1 MHTTE
6 RRRAGWV
13 NGLFAGG
20 LSLAL
25 ILAPG
30 AGYSASAWF
39 GLKMPPRRAQQSQ
52 TYRKAYET
60 PALAPLSLRLPEAD
74 DPYSGIEGEE
84 VHRYI
89 EDIVRITEEH
99 RPAGEKYWG
108 RIAGSAA
115 ERATADYVADR
126 FREFGLVEVR
136 TEPVQGGA
144 QWWPIDWSV
153 TLIGNPA
160 YGEGTEDYT
169 LTSAFP
175 AVQLGTGAMRVDGI
189 EAELIYVGLGQP
201 VDMLNR
207 DLKGKIAVVRSEL
220 QPDPF
225 FQSARGHIEDIVH
238 AGAIGVIT
246 IMDAP
251 GNHQYALERLGAPDV
266 PCFVVGGDD
275 GRFLE
280 AALVATAGISAV
292 GESPGTVLRARLDMD
307 AEVRPSWQGKNVIGL
322 IPGTIDE
329 YVVIS
334 AHLDGYFDSANDN
347 AGGVAA
353 ALALARYFADA
364 PSMKRTLLFVG
375 TSAHHEFSDG
385 SRAFIAAH
393 PEILEKTVLVFN
405 IEHPSS
411 IKSYYRGPLKLER
424 VTVPGQLI
432 VTTSQSKR
440 SLTISNGNPLLLSI
454 YQDGVDRYGL
464 VVDAMV
470 ERRPT
475 GDAFDFFRAGV
486 PVVQILDANLWFHST
501 GDRVDTIHA
510 NGLERATRLYAFALS
525 RIDQAGWDELRRK

>member
-1 MHTTE
+1 MHVTAPG
-6 RRRAGWV
+6 RLVSIFGV
-13 NGLFAGG
+13 
-20 LSLAL
+20 LAL
-25 ILAPG
+25 AVTFVLAPDP
-30 AGYSASAWF
+30 AYTASAWF
-39 GLKMPPRRAQQSQ
+39 GLKMPSQRARQSQ
-52 TYRKAYET
+52 NYRQAYAT
-60 PALAPLSLRLPEAD
+60 PALPPLSLRLPESEDPHAD
-74 DPYSGIEGEE
+74 IEGEE
-84 VHRYI
+84 VYRYI
-89 EDIVRITEEH
+89 EEIIRITEEH

-126 FREFGLVEVR
+126 FREFGLAEVR
-136 TEPVQGGA
+136 TEPVRGGA

-153 TLIGNPA
+153 TLIGDPA
-160 YGEGTEDYT
+160 YGEGTGDYT
-169 LTSAFP
+169 FTSAFP
-175 AVQLGTGAMRVDGI
+175 AVRLGEGAMQVAGV
-189 EAELIYVGLGQP
+189 EAELVYVGLGQP
-201 VDMLNR
+201 VDLLNL
-207 DLKGKIAVVRSEL
+207 DLKGKIAVVRSEF

-246 IMDAP
+246 ILDAP
-251 GNHQYALERLGAPDV
+251 GNHQYALERLDAPGV
-266 PCFVVGGDD
+266 PCFVLGGDD
-275 GRFLE
+275 GRFLQD
-280 AALVATAGISAV
+280 ALVAAAGVS
-292 GESPGTVLRARLDMD
+292 SSDQPLRVRLDMN
-307 AEVRPSWQGKNVIGL
+307 AEVRESWQGKNVIGL

-329 YVVIS
+329 YVVVT

-353 ALALARYFADA
+353 ALALARHFADLPA
-364 PSMKRTLLFVG
+364 MNRNLLFVG

-393 PEILEKTVLVFN
+393 PDILEKTVLVFN
-405 IEHPSS
+405 VEHPSS

-475 GDAFDFFRAGV
+475 GDAFDFYRAGT
-486 PVVQILDANLWFHST
+486 PVVQILDANLWFHSS
-501 GDRVDTIHA
+501 GDRIDTIHPS
-510 NGLERATRLYAFALS
+510 GLERAIRLYAFALS
-525 RIDQAGWDELRRK
+525 RIDQAGWNELRRR